1 MFPFLHTA
9 DASPNDTLPL
19 RLVNGTSP
27 LEGRVEVF
35 YNNQWG
41 TVCGQGANYYD
52 ARVICWHLG
61 YGDALSLKRRAE
73 FGEGTGPV
81 WIKPS
86 CYGDETSLLQCKLG
100 AGQAGGC
107 ERNYGHTRDLGVVCT
122 SMSISV

>member
-1 MFPFLHTA
+1 M
-9 DASPNDTLPL
+9 
-19 RLVNGTSP
+19 RLVNGTTP

-41 TVCGQGANYYD
+41 TVCSQGANYYD

-61 YGDALSLKRRAE
+61 YADALALKKESE

-86 CYGDETSLLQCKLG
+86 CYGDETSLLQCRVATGL
-100 AGQAGGC
+100 AAVC
-107 ERNYGHTRDLGVVCT
+107 EKNFGHTKDLGVVCT
-122 SMSISV
+122 GIPHIQTYPTIPIDTAQ

>member
-1 MFPFLHTA
+1 M
-9 DASPNDTLPL
+9 
-19 RLVNGTSP
+19 RLVNGTTP

-41 TVCGQGANYYD
+41 TVCAQGANYYD

-61 YGDALSLKRRAE
+61 YADALALKKASE

-86 CYGDETSLLQCKLG
+86 CYGDETSLLQCRVATGLAK
-100 AGQAGGC
+100 AC
-107 ERNYGHTRDLGVVCT
+107 EKNFGHTKDLGVVCT
-122 SMSISV
+122 GMPHIHTQLYPLIQRSKLI